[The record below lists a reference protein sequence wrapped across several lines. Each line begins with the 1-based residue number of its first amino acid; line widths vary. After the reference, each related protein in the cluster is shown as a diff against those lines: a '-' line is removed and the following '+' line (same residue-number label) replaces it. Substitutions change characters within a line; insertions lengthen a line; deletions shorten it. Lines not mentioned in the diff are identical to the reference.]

1 MPRKIG
7 SLTLYSVDDLHE
19 LLGISKMTLRAYLRE
34 GKLKGR
40 KMGVQWFVTEEAIR
54 DYFNQEQEPAEAKS
68 PATTTRPQLKYIVQ
82 GINDLASEKEECAT
96 KKMIRHYINQEQK
109 AAEAKRP
116 ATKTRPKLKYIVQSI
131 NDLVNET
138 EEWTTIKKTLDCL
151 HSQAIISLFQ
161 VQVTDAH
168 SDEIIEIVK
177 ARDFIDRHS

>member
-19 LLGISKMTLRAYLRE
+19 LLGISKMTLRTYLRE

-54 DYFNQEQEPAEAKS
+54 DYFNQEQDPPSKK
-68 PATTTRPQLKYIVQ
+68 PTTAPKPEVKYIVQ
-82 GINDLASEKEECAT
+82 GINDLVS
-96 KKMIRHYINQEQK
+96 
-109 AAEAKRP
+109 
-116 ATKTRPKLKYIVQSI
+116 
-131 NDLVNET
+131 ET
-138 EEWTTIKKTLDCL
+138 EECSTVKETLDCL

-161 VQVTDAH
+161 VQITDTRT
-168 SDEIIEIVK
+168 DEIIEIVK